1 MADKKCHLSH
11 FKTGGNAYIR
21 NAPFEEM
28 TAVIDVTRR
37 LGCEVTRTTGGI
49 LVKREGRLMPVPY
62 IETMVHPGF
71 PTDLQSVLIVALAV
85 AEGESIVE
93 ESIFS
98 DRFKIVGELNRMGAN
113 ITVNG
118 NTITVNDLGDYQM
131 LYSSDTATT
140 LSTTSKS

>member
-1 MADKKCHLSH
+1 
-11 FKTGGNAYIR
+11 
-21 NAPFEEM
+21 
-28 TAVIDVTRR
+28 
-37 LGCEVTRTTGGI
+37 
-49 LVKREGRLMPVPY
+49 MPVPY

-118 NTITVNDLGDYQM
+118 NRVYIRGVKQLYGSDVAAADLRGGAALVLAGIMARGDTIVRNCHYIKRGYEDICRDYRMLG
-131 LYSSDTATT
+131 ACAVGIG
-140 LSTTSKS
+140 